1 MYNKIFLS
9 TICCLFFF
17 TTHLSHAADPDKILV
32 SAGTATLTQADF
44 NRIIADMPPQL
55 KKMLEERPEL
65 KTEMLQKWA
74 DFSILAQ
81 EAEATGFGDK
91 ETAQRKIK
99 EIRDRVIV
107 QELIESQM
115 AKTTVTDQEISD
127 YYNSHKDSYSV
138 PEQVKAQHILIHI
151 KDFNDAK
158 AVELAHEKIKTVQ
171 EKLAAGESFAT
182 LASQYS
188 DDTIS
193 KVKGGDVGFFP
204 RGEMVPPFEDF
215 AFSGKIGDISDP
227 VKTKYGLHIIKIT
240 DKKEAG
246 FSPLEKEKETIR
258 MQLTEEKNR
267 LRVEALL
274 ADLKK
279 KYKIKIYE

>member
-1 MYNKIFLS
+1 MRNKIILS

-17 TTHLSHAADPDKILV
+17 TVHPGHAADSDKILV
-32 SAGTATLTQADF
+32 SAGSATLTQADF
-44 NRIIADMPPQL
+44 NRIIADMPPRL
-55 KKMLEERPEL
+55 KKMVTEQPEL
-65 KTEMLQKWA
+65 KTEILQKWA

-81 EAEATGFGDK
+81 EAEASGLGDK

-99 EIRDRVIV
+99 EIRDRIMV
-107 QELIESQM
+107 QALIENQM
-115 AKTTVTDQEISD
+115 AKTTVTDQEVSD
-127 YYNSHKDSYSV
+127 YYNSHKNSYFF

-151 KDFNDAK
+151 KDFENAK
-158 AVELAHEKIKTVQ
+158 AVERAKEKIKTLQ
-171 EKLAAGESFAT
+171 AKLAAGDSFAT
-182 LASQYS
+182 LAQQCS
-188 DDTIS
+188 DDTVS

-204 RGEMVPPFEDF
+204 KGEMVPAFEEF
-215 AFSGKIGDISDP
+215 AFNGAIGDISEP
-227 VKTKYGLHIIKIT
+227 VKTKYGFHLIKIT
-240 DKKEAG
+240 DKIKAG
-246 FSPLEKEKETIR
+246 FSTLAKETATIR